1 MKSQSTAK
9 GFAILSAANVLVK
22 VLSLIYLPFLAAI
35 ISQRGV
41 GIYQPVYITFAFV
54 FVITNSGIPVAISKL
69 ISELIAQG
77 NYKDAV
83 KGFKIARTMLVFLGI
98 FMMLA
103 MAAFSKPLAILSKT
117 PKAYLSLVMLS
128 PALFVTSIVSAYRGY
143 FQGRGNMVPTAVS
156 QIVEQVMNTIFSLV
170 FAAVFIKYGLIMG
183 VAGSTIGTT
192 VGSFAAGMYLFYM
205 YKKNRVIK
213 VPKNAI
219 KENVTRLPNK
229 VLVRRI
235 INYGLPITLSAG
247 LQNAGS
253 LIDMINTK
261 GRLLVAG
268 LSKVVMDER
277 YATLGEYNS
286 FTRVPTTLIASLS
299 AAVLPAISAAMAVG
313 DKKALRDKINFAF
326 KVCFMVSI
334 PSAVGLT
341 VLGAPI
347 FKLLFPKA
355 GIYGAMFMEYGS
367 IIIVL
372 MGIVQI
378 QTTVLQGI
386 GKLNQVMLAMLLSI
400 VLKIGINYTLIAI
413 PKINIMGAIVGN
425 IVSFLVPMIIYRR
438 YINKYTKM
446 KIRMSAIAVKPLFS
460 SIIMGAVIYG
470 IYYLVYLVLL
480 KAQSSRLLLAMLIMF
495 LIFVGVFVYTYVMIL
510 CRGIRK
516 KDIESISPKLMRIM
530 PRFMKRRMA

>member
-9 GFAILSAANVLVK
+9 GFAILSGAGVLVK
-22 VLSLIYLPFLAAI
+22 VLSLAYLPFLTVI
-35 ISQRGV
+35 ISQRGM
-41 GIYQPVYITFAFV
+41 GLYQPVYQAFAFV

-69 ISELIAQG
+69 ISELVAQG

-83 KGFKIARTMLVFLGI
+83 KGFKIARTMLVFIGI
-98 FMMLA
+98 LMMLA
-103 MAAFSKPLAILSKT
+103 MAILAKPIAIFLNARE
-117 PKAYLSLVMLS
+117 AYLSLVVLS
-128 PALFVTSIVSAYRGY
+128 PALFLTSIVSAYRGY
-143 FQGRGNMVPTAVS
+143 FQGRSNMLPTAVS
-156 QIVEQVMNTIFSLV
+156 QILEQVMNTIFSLV

-183 VAGSTIGTT
+183 VAGSTVGTT
-192 VGSFAAGMYLFYM
+192 VGSVTAGLYLLYM
-205 YKKNRVIK
+205 YKKNRVFK
-213 VPKNAI
+213 VSKKAV

-253 LIDMINTK
+253 LIDAFNTR

-268 LSKVVMDER
+268 LSNVVMNER
-277 YATLGEYNS
+277 YATLGQYNS

-299 AAVLPAISAAMAVG
+299 VAVLPAISAAMAVG
-313 DKKALRDKINFAF
+313 DKKTLRDKINFAF

-367 IIIVL
+367 IIVVL

-378 QTTVLQGI
+378 QTTVLQGL
-386 GKLNQVMLAMLLSI
+386 GKLNQAMLAMVLSI
-400 VLKIGINYTLIAI
+400 VLKIVINYTLIAI

-425 IVSFLVPMIIYRR
+425 IVSFLVPMFIYRS
-438 YINKYTKM
+438 YINKSIKM
-446 KIRMSAIAVKPLFS
+446 KIRMASIAARPVFS
-460 SIIMGAVIYG
+460 SIVMGGVIYAL
-470 IYYLVYLVLL
+470 YYLVYFVIL
-480 KAQSSRLLLAMLIMF
+480 KGKSSSLLLAMLVTF
-495 LIFVGVFVYTYVMIL
+495 LILLGIFVYTYVMIL

-516 KDIESISPKLMRIM
+516 KDIDSISPRLMRIM
-530 PRFMKRRMA
+530 PGFMKRKMA